1 MYEMLREMLDAK
13 LLCLRAQVSPVAA
26 YFFSVALLSFF
37 LFVWQK
43 VLKHEQQRIELDRLA
58 NKGCNNFLFLF
69 GNGFAVH
76 YTIMN
81 VNCEIPT

>member
-26 YFFSVALLSFF
+26 YFFSVVLSFF

-43 VLKHEQQRIELDRLA
+43 VLETRTAAQRA
-58 NKGCNNFLFLF
+58 
-69 GNGFAVH
+69 
-76 YTIMN
+76 
-81 VNCEIPT
+81 